1 MVMLFS
7 TISVY
12 YNLSTKLREFID
24 ILFNYNDLL
33 LPTSLIKNSLYLYR
47 ILSTVIIFKLSI
59 YSLSMIIYVQTI

>member
-24 ILFNYNDLL
+24 MLFNYNDLL
-33 LPTSLIKNSLYLYR
+33 LPTSLIKISLYLYR
-47 ILSTVIIFKLSI
+47 ILSTVIIF
-59 YSLSMIIYVQTI
+59 SLRDLRYYYNPGMGKM